1 MRTDTDTSHVACRF
15 WPMIP
20 LITALV
26 TFAPVWISGEWMPW
40 ISAATATLLSGFSV
54 AWLVSRLR
62 AAESIQGM
70 EMPPDATDEQA
81 TAAVS
86 NLLHHILPAW
96 QHHIGIVKSQT
107 QGAIDQ
113 LTSSFASVLQ
123 HFDQAGIGSG
133 QVTGTKSNASEP
145 MSLLALCERELQ
157 PVVSSLM
164 GVIDGKDALLSKVSS
179 LATKT
184 LELQS
189 MATDVRSIAAQT
201 NLLALN
207 AAIEAARAGE
217 SGRGFSVVAAEVRAL
232 SQRSAETGKKMAER
246 VEHIG
251 SIMQITL
258 DVAQESTAAD
268 KHAVTLSGELVDHVL
283 SHVRKL
289 GASADSMHQHGLFVR
304 QEVERLLM
312 AMQFQDRISQIL
324 TSLDSNMD
332 RMHQTLA
339 QAQSGSLPTPE
350 DWLTDMNQNAA
361 MQEQVFVPGGRP
373 VRHTR

>member
-1 MRTDTDTSHVACRF
+1 M
-15 WPMIP
+15 
-20 LITALV
+20 
-26 TFAPVWISGEWMPW
+26 
-40 ISAATATLLSGFSV
+40 
-54 AWLVSRLR
+54 
-62 AAESIQGM
+62 
-70 EMPPDATDEQA
+70 
-81 TAAVS
+81 S
-86 NLLHHILPAW
+86 NLLYHILPAW
-96 QHHIGIVKSQT
+96 QHHIGVVKSQT
-107 QGAIDQ
+107 QSAIDQ

-133 QVTGTKSNASEP
+133 QATGTKSNASEP

-157 PVVSSLM
+157 PVVASLM
-164 GVIDGKDALLSKVSS
+164 GVIEGKDALLGKVSN

-189 MATDVRSIAAQT
+189 MATDVRSIASQT

-217 SGRGFSVVAAEVRAL
+217 FGRGFSVVAAEVRSL
-232 SQRSAETGKKMAER
+232 SQRSAETGKQMAER

-251 SIMQITL
+251 SIMRTTL
-258 DVAQESTAAD
+258 DVAQEATAAD

-289 GASADSMHQHGLFVR
+289 GASAESMHQHGLLVR
-304 QEVERLLM
+304 QEVERLLI

-324 TSLDSNMD
+324 ASLDSNMD

-339 QAQSGSLPTPE
+339 HAQYGDLPTPE
-350 DWLTDMNQNAA
+350 DWLAEMNQNAA
-361 MQEQVFVPGGRP
+361 MEEQVFVPGGSP
-373 VRHTR
+373 VRNP

>member
-1 MRTDTDTSHVACRF
+1 MRSDTNHVVSRL
-15 WPMIP
+15 WPLLP
-20 LITALV
+20 LATALV
-26 TFAPVWISGEWMPW
+26 TFAPVWLSGAWTPW
-40 ISAATATLLSGFSV
+40 ISATIATLLSGFSV

-62 AAESIQGM
+62 AVENIQAM
-70 EMPPDATDEQA
+70 ETQPDAADGQA
-81 TAAVS
+81 NAAVAD
-86 NLLHHILPAW
+86 LLQNILPAW

-107 QGAIDQ
+107 QNAIDQ

-133 QVTGTKSNASEP
+133 QITGTQSNASEP

-157 PVVSSLM
+157 PVVASLM
-164 GVIDGKDALLSKVSS
+164 GVIEGKDALLGKVSN
-179 LATKT
+179 LATNT

-217 SGRGFSVVAAEVRAL
+217 SGRGFSVVAAEVRSL
-232 SQRSAETGKKMAER
+232 SQRSAETGKQMAER

-251 SIMQITL
+251 SIMRTTL
-258 DVAQESTAAD
+258 DIAQEATAAD

-289 GASADSMHQHGLFVR
+289 GASADSMHQHGLLVR
-304 QEVERLLM
+304 QEVERLLI

-324 TSLDSNMD
+324 ASLDNNMD

-339 QAQSGSLPTPE
+339 HAQYGDLPTPE
-350 DWLTDMNQNAA
+350 DWLAEMNQNAT
-361 MQEQVFVPGGRP
+361 MEEQVFVPGGSP
-373 VRHTR
+373 ARHPR